1 MKLKE
6 TERLILFFKRE
17 KPTKRFSFLPQMIR
31 NCGIDDHDER
41 LNVGNVF
48 YKAFCWIRYKDVCDF
63 KNTTIENKKFV
74 YKLSESYSRRIVAI
88 NYVTSPF
95 QLLSPFQPR
104 YNSILIINPHDKTV
118 NYKITILVK
127 SHPRW

>member
-31 NCGIDDHDER
+31 NCEIDDHDER

-48 YKAFCWIRYKDVCDF
+48 YKAFC
-63 KNTTIENKKFV
+63 
-74 YKLSESYSRRIVAI
+74 
-88 NYVTSPF
+88 
-95 QLLSPFQPR
+95 
-104 YNSILIINPHDKTV
+104 
-118 NYKITILVK
+118 
-127 SHPRW
+127 